1 MVNGITITKRW
12 ANEGDE
18 RDGVEEHLNRD
29 LTHLT
34 SNPKFLDALYA
45 YRLSEDEK

>member
-12 ANEGDE
+12 ANENDE

-29 LTHLT
+29 LSHLT
-34 SNPKFLDALYA
+34 SNPKFLESLYA
-45 YRLSEDEK
+45 YRLSEEEK